1 MDKLQHEDCYKGGSN
16 MMYRSDFSGMMENI
30 DLVVKLLWD
39 VKDRISDRETLIQ
52 HNESNVVSINNRI
65 DFKDVPSV
73 ETALAEIRTA
83 RKLLSETAIELN
95 LGRHYT
101 GREYED
107 D

>member
-1 MDKLQHEDCYKGGSN
+1 MT
-16 MMYRSDFSGMMENI
+16 YRSDFSGMTDNI

-39 VKDRISDRETLIQ
+39 VKDRISDREALTQ
-52 HNESNVVSINNRI
+52 YNESNVVSINDRI
-65 DFKDVPSV
+65 DFRDVPSV

-83 RKLLSETAIELN
+83 RKLLSETAMELS

-101 GREYED
+101 GREYDED

>member
-1 MDKLQHEDCYKGGSN
+1 MT
-16 MMYRSDFSGMMENI
+16 YRSDFSGMMENI

-39 VKDRISDRETLIQ
+39 VKDRISDREASTQ
-52 HNESNVVSINNRI
+52 YNESNVVINNRT
-65 DFKDVPSV
+65 DFRDVPSV

-83 RKLLSETAIELN
+83 RKLLIETATELN

>member
-1 MDKLQHEDCYKGGSN
+1 MT
-16 MMYRSDFSGMMENI
+16 YRSDFEGMTDNI

-39 VKDRISDRETLIQ
+39 VKDRISDREALTQ
-52 HNESNVVSINNRI
+52 YNESNVTINNRT
-65 DFKDVPSV
+65 DFRDVPSV

-83 RKLLSETAIELN
+83 RKLLLETATELN

-101 GREYED
+101 GRELED

>member
-1 MDKLQHEDCYKGGSN
+1 MT
-16 MMYRSDFSGMMENI
+16 YRSDFEGMTDNI
-30 DLVVKLLWD
+30 DLAVKLLWD
-39 VKDRISDRETLIQ
+39 VKDRISDREASTQ
-52 HNESNVVSINNRI
+52 YNEGNVVINDRT
-65 DFKDVPSV
+65 DFRDVPSV

>member
-1 MDKLQHEDCYKGGSN
+1 MI
-16 MMYRSDFSGMMENI
+16 YRSNFEGMMENI

-39 VKDRISDRETLIQ
+39 VKDRISDREASTQ
-52 HNESNVVSINNRI
+52 YNESNVVINNRT
-65 DFKDVPSV
+65 DFRDVPSV

-83 RKLLSETAIELN
+83 RKLLSETAIELS

>member
-1 MDKLQHEDCYKGGSN
+1 MT
-16 MMYRSDFSGMMENI
+16 YRSEFEGMTDNI
-30 DLVVKLLWD
+30 DLVIKLLWD
-39 VKDRISDRETLIQ
+39 VKDRISARYTLIQ
-52 HNESNVVSINNRI
+52 HNESNVVSINDRT
-65 DFKDVPSV
+65 DFRDVPSV

-83 RKLLSETAIELN
+83 RKLLSETATELN

>member
-1 MDKLQHEDCYKGGSN
+1 MT
-16 MMYRSDFSGMMENI
+16 YRSDFEDMTDNI

-52 HNESNVVSINNRI
+52 HNESNVVINDRT
-65 DFKDVPSV
+65 DFRDVPSV

>member
-1 MDKLQHEDCYKGGSN
+1 MT
-16 MMYRSDFSGMMENI
+16 YRSDFEGMTENI

-52 HNESNVVSINNRI
+52 HNESNVVSINNKT
-65 DFKDVPSV
+65 DFRDVPSV
-73 ETALAEIRTA
+73 ETALAEIKTA

>member
-1 MDKLQHEDCYKGGSN
+1 MT
-16 MMYRSDFSGMMENI
+16 YRSDFEGMMENI

-39 VKDRISDRETLIQ
+39 VKDRISDREALTQ
-52 HNESNVVSINNRI
+52 YNESNVVSNDRTNFR
-65 DFKDVPSV
+65 DVPSV

-101 GREYED
+101 GRELD
-107 D
+107 DD

>member
-1 MDKLQHEDCYKGGSN
+1 MT
-16 MMYRSDFSGMMENI
+16 YRSDFSGMTDNI

-39 VKDRISDRETLIQ
+39 VKDRISDREALTQ
-52 HNESNVVSINNRI
+52 YNESNVVINDRT
-65 DFKDVPSV
+65 DFRDVPSV

-83 RKLLSETAIELN
+83 RKLLSETAMELS

>member
-1 MDKLQHEDCYKGGSN
+1 MT
-16 MMYRSDFSGMMENI
+16 YRSDFSGMMENI

-39 VKDRISDRETLIQ
+39 VRGRISDREASTQ
-52 HNESNVVSINNRI
+52 YNESNVVINDRT
-65 DFKDVPSV
+65 DFRDVPSV

-83 RKLLSETAIELN
+83 RKLLSETATELS

>member
-1 MDKLQHEDCYKGGSN
+1 MTYC
-16 MMYRSDFSGMMENI
+16 SDFSGMTENI
-30 DLVVKLLWD
+30 DLVIKLLWD

-52 HNESNVVSINNRI
+52 HNESNDISINDRI
-65 DFKDVPSV
+65 DFRDVPSV

-83 RKLLSETAIELN
+83 RKLLSETATELN

>member
-1 MDKLQHEDCYKGGSN
+1 MI
-16 MMYRSDFSGMMENI
+16 YRSNFEGMTENI

-39 VKDRISDRETLIQ
+39 VKDRISDREASTQ
-52 HNESNVVSINNRI
+52 YNESNVVINNRT
-65 DFKDVPSV
+65 DFRDVPSV

-101 GREYED
+101 GREYDED

>member
-1 MDKLQHEDCYKGGSN
+1 MT
-16 MMYRSDFSGMMENI
+16 YRSDFSGMMENI

-39 VKDRISDRETLIQ
+39 VRGRISDREASTQ
-52 HNESNVVSINNRI
+52 YNESNVVSINDKI

-83 RKLLSETAIELN
+83 RKLLSETATELD

-101 GREYED
+101 GRELDYD
-107 D
+107 

>member
-1 MDKLQHEDCYKGGSN
+1 MI
-16 MMYRSDFSGMMENI
+16 YRSNFEGMTENI

-39 VKDRISDRETLIQ
+39 VKDRISDREASTQ
-52 HNESNVVSINNRI
+52 YNESNVVINNRT
-65 DFKDVPSV
+65 DFRDVPSV

-83 RKLLSETAIELN
+83 RKLLSETATELN

>member
-1 MDKLQHEDCYKGGSN
+1 MI
-16 MMYRSDFSGMMENI
+16 YRSDFSGMMDNI

-52 HNESNVVSINNRI
+52 HNESNAISLNDRI

-73 ETALAEIRTA
+73 ETALAEMRTA
-83 RKLLSETAIELN
+83 RKLISETAIELN

-101 GREYED
+101 GREYEND
-107 D
+107 

>member
-1 MDKLQHEDCYKGGSN
+1 MT
-16 MMYRSDFSGMMENI
+16 YRSDFSGMMENI

-39 VKDRISDRETLIQ
+39 VKDRISDREASTQ
-52 HNESNVVSINNRI
+52 YNESNVVINDRT
-65 DFKDVPSV
+65 DFRDVPSV

>member
-1 MDKLQHEDCYKGGSN
+1 MT
-16 MMYRSDFSGMMENI
+16 YRSDFEDMMENI

-39 VKDRISDRETLIQ
+39 IRGRISDREASTQ
-52 HNESNVVSINNRI
+52 YNESNVVSINDRI
-65 DFKDVPSV
+65 DFRDVPSV
-73 ETALAEIRTA
+73 ETALAEIRIA
-83 RKLLSETAIELN
+83 RKLLSETAIELD

>member
-1 MDKLQHEDCYKGGSN
+1 MI
-16 MMYRSDFSGMMENI
+16 YRSDFEGMTENI

-52 HNESNVVSINNRI
+52 HNESNAININNRL
-65 DFKDVPSV
+65 DFRDVPSV

-83 RKLLSETAIELN
+83 RKLLLETATELN
-95 LGRHYT
+95 LGRPYT

>member
-1 MDKLQHEDCYKGGSN
+1 MT
-16 MMYRSDFSGMMENI
+16 YRSDFSGMMENI

-39 VKDRISDRETLIQ
+39 VRGRISDREASTQ
-52 HNESNVVSINNRI
+52 YNESNVVINDRT
-65 DFKDVPSV
+65 DFRDVPSV

-101 GREYED
+101 GREYDED

>member
-1 MDKLQHEDCYKGGSN
+1 MT
-16 MMYRSDFSGMMENI
+16 YRSNFEGMAENI

-39 VKDRISDRETLIQ
+39 VRGRISDREASTQ
-52 HNESNVVSINNRI
+52 YNESNVIINNRT
-65 DFKDVPSV
+65 DFRDVPSV

-83 RKLLSETAIELN
+83 RKLLSETATELS

>member
-1 MDKLQHEDCYKGGSN
+1 MT
-16 MMYRSDFSGMMENI
+16 YRSDFEGMTDNI

-39 VKDRISDRETLIQ
+39 VKDRISDRETLTQ
-52 HNESNVVSINNRI
+52 YNESNVIINNRT
-65 DFKDVPSV
+65 DFRDVPSV

-83 RKLLSETAIELN
+83 RKLLLETATELN

>member
-1 MDKLQHEDCYKGGSN
+1 MT
-16 MMYRSDFSGMMENI
+16 YRSDFEGMTENI

-39 VKDRISDRETLIQ
+39 VKDRISDRETLTE
-52 HNESNVVSINNRI
+52 HNESNVVINDRT
-65 DFKDVPSV
+65 DFRDVPSV

-101 GREYED
+101 GREYDED

>member
-1 MDKLQHEDCYKGGSN
+1 MI
-16 MMYRSDFSGMMENI
+16 YRSDFEGMTENI

-52 HNESNVVSINNRI
+52 HNESNAININNRL
-65 DFKDVPSV
+65 DFRDVPSV

-83 RKLLSETAIELN
+83 RKLLLETATELN

>member
-1 MDKLQHEDCYKGGSN
+1 MI
-16 MMYRSDFSGMMENI
+16 YRSNFEGMTENI

-39 VKDRISDRETLIQ
+39 VKDRISDREASTQ
-52 HNESNVVSINNRI
+52 YNESNVVINNRT
-65 DFKDVPSV
+65 DFRDVPSV

-83 RKLLSETAIELN
+83 RKLLIETATELN

-101 GREYED
+101 GREYDED

>member
-1 MDKLQHEDCYKGGSN
+1 MT
-16 MMYRSDFSGMMENI
+16 YRSDFSGMMENI

-39 VKDRISDRETLIQ
+39 VRGRISDREASTQ
-52 HNESNVVSINNRI
+52 YNESNVVINNRT
-65 DFKDVPSV
+65 DFRDVPSV

-83 RKLLSETAIELN
+83 RKLLSETAMELS

>member
-1 MDKLQHEDCYKGGSN
+1 MT
-16 MMYRSDFSGMMENI
+16 YRSDFEDMTDNI

-52 HNESNVVSINNRI
+52 HNESNVVSLNDRT
-65 DFKDVPSV
+65 DFRDVPSV

-83 RKLLSETAIELN
+83 RKLLSETATELS

>member
-1 MDKLQHEDCYKGGSN
+1 MT
-16 MMYRSDFSGMMENI
+16 YRSDFNGMMDNI

-39 VKDRISDRETLIQ
+39 VKDRISDREALTQ
-52 HNESNVVSINNRI
+52 YNESNVVINNRT
-65 DFKDVPSV
+65 DFRDVPSV

-83 RKLLSETAIELN
+83 RKLLIETATELN

-101 GREYED
+101 GREYDED

>member
-1 MDKLQHEDCYKGGSN
+1 
-16 MMYRSDFSGMMENI
+16 MYRSDFEGMTENI

-39 VKDRISDRETLIQ
+39 VKDRISDREASTQ
-52 HNESNVVSINNRI
+52 YNESNVVINNRT
-65 DFKDVPSV
+65 DFRDVPSV

-83 RKLLSETAIELN
+83 RKLLIETATELN

>member
-1 MDKLQHEDCYKGGSN
+1 MT
-16 MMYRSDFSGMMENI
+16 YRSDFEGMTDNI
-30 DLVVKLLWD
+30 DLAVKLIWD

-52 HNESNVVSINNRI
+52 HNESNDISINDRI
-65 DFKDVPSV
+65 DFRDVPSV

-83 RKLLSETAIELN
+83 RKLLSEIAIELN

>member
-1 MDKLQHEDCYKGGSN
+1 MT
-16 MMYRSDFSGMMENI
+16 YRSDFEGMTDNI

-39 VKDRISDRETLIQ
+39 VRGRISDREASTQ
-52 HNESNVVSINNRI
+52 YNESNVVINNRT
-65 DFKDVPSV
+65 DFRDVPSV

-83 RKLLSETAIELN
+83 RKLLLETATELN